1 MNVLFLKTT
10 ITYLSLSISLFL
22 LLTLANLMIYLH
34 FFEKFDATSNS
45 AIVHHC
51 MLPYEMAPASLFI
64 HEKCHLE
71 KGLLSL
77 KMGYKYVHV
86 HVYVCMYICM
96 YVMGEY

>member
-1 MNVLFLKTT
+1 
-10 ITYLSLSISLFL
+10 
-22 LLTLANLMIYLH
+22 MIYLH
-34 FFEKFDATSNS
+34 FSEKFDATSNS

-51 MLPYEMAPASLFI
+51 MLPYEMAPTSLFI

-86 HVYVCMYICM
+86 HVYVCMYVCMYICMYVCMHVGMYVCM